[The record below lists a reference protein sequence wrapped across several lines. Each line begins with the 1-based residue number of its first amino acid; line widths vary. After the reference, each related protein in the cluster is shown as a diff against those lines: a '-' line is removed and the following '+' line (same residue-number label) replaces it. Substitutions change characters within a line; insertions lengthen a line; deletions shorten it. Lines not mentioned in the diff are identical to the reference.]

1 LKGWALSEDIVVE
14 LKSKKY
20 IVKKD
25 RRYTETDEWAKLEGN
40 VAIVGLTDYAQKELK
55 DIVSIELPEVG
66 REVRK
71 GEELGVVDS
80 IKASS
85 SYYSPLTGEVVEVN
99 EKLTSNPELV
109 NKDPYGEGWVF
120 KIRVENPGEYD
131 SLLTPEKYAE
141 KVKTSHH

>member
-1 LKGWALSEDIVVE
+1 LSEGTVVE

-20 IVKKD
+20 TVKKD
-25 RRYTETDEWAKLEGN
+25 RRYTETDEWAKLEGSE
-40 VAIVGLTDYAQKELK
+40 AIVGLTDYAQKELK

-66 REVRK
+66 RKVRK

-99 EKLTSNPELV
+99 EKLTGNPELI

>member
-1 LKGWALSEDIVVE
+1 LSEDIVVE

-25 RRYTETDEWAKLEGN
+25 RRYTETDEWAKLEGS

-66 REVRK
+66 RKVRK

-99 EKLTSNPELV
+99 EKLTGNPELV

>member
-1 LKGWALSEDIVVE
+1 MSEDIVVE

-25 RRYTETDEWAKLEGN
+25 RRYTETDEWAKLEGS

-66 REVRK
+66 RKVRK

-99 EKLTSNPELV
+99 EKLTGNPELV

>member
-1 LKGWALSEDIVVE
+1 LSEDIVVE

-25 RRYTETDEWAKLEGN
+25 RRYTETDEWAKLEGS

-66 REVRK
+66 RKVRK

>member
-1 LKGWALSEDIVVE
+1 LSEDIVVE

-25 RRYTETDEWAKLEGN
+25 RRYTETDEWAKLEGS

-66 REVRK
+66 RKVRK
-71 GEELGVVDS
+71 GEEVGVVDS

-99 EKLTSNPELV
+99 EKLTGNPELV

>member
-1 LKGWALSEDIVVE
+1 MSEDIVVE

-25 RRYTETDEWAKLEGN
+25 RRYTETDEWAKLEGG

-66 REVRK
+66 RKVRK

>member
-1 LKGWALSEDIVVE
+1 MSEDIVVE

-25 RRYTETDEWAKLEGN
+25 RRYTETDEWAKLEGS

-66 REVRK
+66 RKVRK

>member
-1 LKGWALSEDIVVE
+1 LSEDIVVE

-25 RRYTETDEWAKLEGN
+25 RRYTETDEWAKLEGSM
-40 VAIVGLTDYAQKELK
+40 AIVGLTDYAQKELK

-66 REVRK
+66 RKVRK

-99 EKLTSNPELV
+99 EKLTGNPELV

>member
-1 LKGWALSEDIVVE
+1 MSEGTVVE

-25 RRYTETDEWAKLEGN
+25 RRYTETDEWAKLEGS

-66 REVRK
+66 RKVRK

-99 EKLTSNPELV
+99 EKLAGNPELV

>member
-1 LKGWALSEDIVVE
+1 MSEDIVVE

-25 RRYTETDEWAKLEGN
+25 RRYTETDEWAKLEGSM
-40 VAIVGLTDYAQKELK
+40 AIVGLTDYAQKELK

-66 REVRK
+66 RKVRK

-99 EKLTSNPELV
+99 EKLTGNPELV

>member
-1 LKGWALSEDIVVE
+1 MSEDIVVE

-25 RRYTETDEWAKLEGN
+25 RRYTETDEWAKLEGSM
-40 VAIVGLTDYAQKELK
+40 AIVGLTDYAQKELK

-66 REVRK
+66 RKVRK

-99 EKLTSNPELV
+99 EKLTGNPELV

-120 KIRVENPGEYD
+120 KIRVENPGEYN

>member
-25 RRYTETDEWAKLEGN
+25 RRYTETDEWAKLEGS

-66 REVRK
+66 RKVRK

-99 EKLTSNPELV
+99 EKLTGNPELV

>member
-1 LKGWALSEDIVVE
+1 LSEGTVVE

-25 RRYTETDEWAKLEGN
+25 RRYTETDEWAKLEGS

-66 REVRK
+66 RKVRK

-99 EKLTSNPELV
+99 EKLAGNPELV

>member
-20 IVKKD
+20 IVKRD
-25 RRYTETDEWAKLEGN
+25 RRYTETDEWAKLEGS

-66 REVRK
+66 RKVRK
-71 GEELGVVDS
+71 GEEVGVVDS

-99 EKLTSNPELV
+99 EKLTGNPELV

>member
-1 LKGWALSEDIVVE
+1 LSEGTVVE

-25 RRYTETDEWAKLEGN
+25 RRYTETDEWAKLEGG

-66 REVRK
+66 RKVRK

-99 EKLTSNPELV
+99 EKLAGNPELV

>member
-1 LKGWALSEDIVVE
+1 LSEDIVVE

-20 IVKKD
+20 IVRKD
-25 RRYTETDEWAKLEGN
+25 RRYTETDEWAKLEGS

-66 REVRK
+66 RKVRK

-99 EKLTSNPELV
+99 EKLTGNPELV

>member
-1 LKGWALSEDIVVE
+1 LRGWALSEGTVVE

-25 RRYTETDEWAKLEGN
+25 RRYTETDEWAKLEGS

-66 REVRK
+66 RKVRK

-99 EKLTSNPELV
+99 EKLAGNPELV

>member
-1 LKGWALSEDIVVE
+1 MSEDIIIE

-20 IVKKD
+20 VVKKD
-25 RRYTETDEWAKLEGN
+25 RRYTETDEWAKLETG

-66 REVRK
+66 RIVRK
-71 GEELGVVDS
+71 GEEIGVVDS

-99 EKLTSNPELV
+99 EKLVSNPEFV

-120 KIRVENPGEYD
+120 KIRVENPSEYD

>member
-1 LKGWALSEDIVVE
+1 LSEDIVVE

-25 RRYTETDEWAKLEGN
+25 RRYTETDEWAKLEGS

-66 REVRK
+66 RKVRK
-71 GEELGVVDS
+71 GEELGIVDS

-99 EKLTSNPELV
+99 EKLTGNPELV

-120 KIRVENPGEYD
+120 KIRVESPGEYD